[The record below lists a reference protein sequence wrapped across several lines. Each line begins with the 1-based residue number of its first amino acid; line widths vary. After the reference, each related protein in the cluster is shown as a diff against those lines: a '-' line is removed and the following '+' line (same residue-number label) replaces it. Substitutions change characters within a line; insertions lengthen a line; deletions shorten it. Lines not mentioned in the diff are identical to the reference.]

1 MGGRWTIAIPM
12 LHFGSGELKSW
23 ILVMIPAC
31 VKIAP
36 PEVLKMIRSSCVGH
50 HVSHCFV
57 DDEVLNALYSCLC
70 L

>member
-1 MGGRWTIAIPM
+1 
-12 LHFGSGELKSW
+12 
-23 ILVMIPAC
+23 MIPAC

-57 DDEVLNALYSCLC
+57 DEQVLECPIQLSVLVMETAYVVMRKLNSILL
-70 L
+70 